1 MFILIFKINNNK
13 MLENISKF
21 NLKATLNNKQ
31 GQWHYNMLSQIQ
43 WGDWLLANLSD
54 TFWVFI
60 FPTNFMKNK
69 YINYIT
75 E

>member
-1 MFILIFKINNNK
+1 MFILIFKINHNK

-43 WGDWLLANLSD
+43 WLRL
-54 TFWVFI
+54 FI